1 MSIAAAASNVSE
13 TSLGTMNT
21 SLSFSGTIVIGARSR
36 TFGRRDRHLM
46 GEEASTMSERMTA
59 SHDWVIDTVLSC
71 YLLSAGI
78 RWLHASGATV
88 LGSVG

>member
-1 MSIAAAASNVSE
+1 
-13 TSLGTMNT
+13 
-21 SLSFSGTIVIGARSR
+21 
-36 TFGRRDRHLM
+36 
-46 GEEASTMSERMTA
+46 MSERMTA